1 LNTVEAQLAPA
12 RESGIPT
19 RLLLLMSISA
29 GVVVANLYYN
39 QPLLEL
45 MARSFKTAP
54 RWIGLI
60 PTLTQIG
67 YAIGMLL
74 FIPLGDVAD
83 RRKLILTMS
92 ALSMGALIV
101 TALAPSFFVL
111 AIASLAVGVFSIV
124 PQLLVPLAAY
134 LARAEERGRAV
145 GDVMSGLLIGILLA
159 RTVAGTV
166 GEHLGWREMYWVA
179 SGLMAL
185 ITIAMWA
192 MLPRV
197 HGETDHS
204 YLELQR
210 SLLRLRKTEPVLR
223 EAAFVGAML
232 FGTFS
237 AFWATLVFLLANP
250 PYHYGSQVAS
260 LFGLVGVAGAAAAPV
275 AGRMADKRDR
285 RANLRLAIAFVIV
298 AFVILL
304 VWPHKVW
311 ALVFGV
317 ILLDAG
323 VQSGQVTNQSRIYS
337 LTPEAHNRLN
347 TVYMVTYFVGGALGS
362 ALGTFAWDHW
372 HWTGVAATGLVLC
385 AAAMMPMLRRRQ
397 PDLGRAPA

>member
-1 LNTVEAQLAPA
+1 MHTVERQVVPTQ
-12 RESGIPT
+12 ESGIP
-19 RLLLLMSISA
+19 RRILLLMSISA

-45 MARSFKTAP
+45 MARSFNTAP
-54 RWIGLI
+54 RWIGSV

-67 YAIGMLL
+67 YAVGMLL

-83 RRKLILTMS
+83 RRRLILTMS
-92 ALSMGALIV
+92 VLSIGALIAA
-101 TALAPSFFVL
+101 ALAPSFVVL
-111 AIASLAVGVFSIV
+111 TIASLAVGVFSIV

-166 GEHLGWREMYWVA
+166 GEHLGWRAMYWVA
-179 SGLMAL
+179 GGLMAA

-197 HGETDHS
+197 RGEADHS
-204 YLELQR
+204 YVELQR
-210 SLLRLRKTEPVLR
+210 SLLRLVKTEPVLR

-237 AFWATLVFLLANP
+237 AFWATLVFLLADP
-250 PYHYGSQVAS
+250 PYHYGSQMAG
-260 LFGLVGVAGAAAAPV
+260 LFGLVGVAGAAAAPI

-285 RANLRLAIAFVIV
+285 RANLRVAIVVVIV
-298 AFVILL
+298 AFVVLL
-304 VWPHKVW
+304 VWPHNLW
-311 ALVFGV
+311 ALVVGV
-317 ILLDAG
+317 ILLDGG

-337 LTPEAHNRLN
+337 LIPEAHNRLN

-372 HWTGVAATGLVLC
+372 NWTGVAATGLILC
-385 AAAMMPMLRRRQ
+385 ASAMAPMLRRR
-397 PDLGRAPA
+397 PPEIGTAAA

>member
-1 LNTVEAQLAPA
+1 MHTVERQVVPT

-19 RLLLLMSISA
+19 RILLLMSISA

-45 MARSFKTAP
+45 MARSFNTAP
-54 RWIGLI
+54 RWIGLV

-67 YAIGMLL
+67 YAVGMLL

-83 RRKLILTMS
+83 RRRLILTMS
-92 ALSMGALIV
+92 VLSIGALIAA
-101 TALAPSFFVL
+101 ALAPSFVVL
-111 AIASLAVGVFSIV
+111 TIASLAVGVFSIV

-166 GEHLGWREMYWVA
+166 GEHLGWRAMYWVA
-179 SGLMAL
+179 GGLMAA

-197 HGETDHS
+197 RGEADHS
-204 YLELQR
+204 YVELQR
-210 SLLRLRKTEPVLR
+210 SLLRLVKTEPVLR

-237 AFWATLVFLLANP
+237 AFWATLVFLLADP
-250 PYHYGSQVAS
+250 PYHYGSQMAG
-260 LFGLVGVAGAAAAPV
+260 LFGLVGVAGAAAAPI

-285 RANLRLAIAFVIV
+285 RANLRVAIVVVIV
-298 AFVILL
+298 AFVVLL
-304 VWPHKVW
+304 VWPHNLW
-311 ALVFGV
+311 ALVVGV
-317 ILLDAG
+317 ILLDGG

-337 LTPEAHNRLN
+337 LIPEAHNRLN

-372 HWTGVAATGLVLC
+372 SWTGVAATGLILC
-385 AAAMMPMLRRRQ
+385 ASAMAPMLRRR
-397 PDLGRAPA
+397 PPEIGTAAA

>member
-1 LNTVEAQLAPA
+1 LHTVERQVVPA

-19 RLLLLMSISA
+19 RILLLMSISA

-45 MARSFKTAP
+45 MARSFNTAP
-54 RWIGLI
+54 RWIGLV

-67 YAIGMLL
+67 YAVGMLL

-83 RRKLILTMS
+83 RRRLILTMS
-92 ALSMGALIV
+92 VLSIGALIAA
-101 TALAPSFFVL
+101 ALAPSFVVL

-166 GEHLGWREMYWVA
+166 GEHLGWHAMYWVA
-179 SGLMAL
+179 SGLMAA

-197 HGETDHS
+197 RGEADHS
-204 YLELQR
+204 YVELQR
-210 SLLRLRKTEPVLR
+210 SLLRLVKTEPVLR

-237 AFWATLVFLLANP
+237 ALWATLVFLLANP
-250 PYHYGSQVAS
+250 PYHYGSQMAG
-260 LFGLVGVAGAAAAPV
+260 LFGLVGVAGGAAAPI

-285 RANLRLAIAFVIV
+285 RANLRVAIVVVIV
-298 AFVILL
+298 AFVVLL
-304 VWPHKVW
+304 VWPHNLW
-311 ALVFGV
+311 ALVVGV
-317 ILLDAG
+317 ILLDGG

-337 LTPEAHNRLN
+337 LIPEAHNRLN

-372 HWTGVAATGLVLC
+372 SWTGVAATGLILC
-385 AAAMMPMLRRRQ
+385 AAAMAPLLRRR
-397 PDLGRAPA
+397 PPETGTAAA

>member
-1 LNTVEAQLAPA
+1 LNTVPVHAVPA

-19 RLLLLMSISA
+19 RMLLLMSISA

-54 RWIGLI
+54 RWIGLV

-67 YAIGMLL
+67 YAVGMLL

-83 RRKLILTMS
+83 RRQLILTMS
-92 ALSMGALIV
+92 VLSIGALIA
-101 TALAPSFFVL
+101 TALAPSFAVL

-145 GDVMSGLLIGILLA
+145 GDVMSGLLIGILVA
-159 RTVAGTV
+159 RTVAGSV
-166 GEHLGWREMYWVA
+166 GQYLGWRAMYWVA
-179 SGLMAL
+179 AALMAL
-185 ITIAMWA
+185 ITMAMGV

-197 HGETDHS
+197 RGEADHS
-204 YLELQR
+204 YLALQR
-210 SLLRLRKTEPVLR
+210 SLLSLIETEPVLR

-237 AFWATLVFLLANP
+237 AFWATLVFLLSNP
-250 PYHYGSQVAS
+250 PYHYGSQVAG
-260 LFGLVGVAGAAAAPV
+260 LFGLVGVAGAAAAPI
-275 AGRMADKRDR
+275 AGRMADKCDR
-285 RANLRLAIAFVIV
+285 RANLRVAIIIVTV
-298 AFVILL
+298 AFLVLL
-304 VWPHKVW
+304 LWPHKLW
-311 ALVFGV
+311 GLVVGV

-362 ALGTFAWDHW
+362 AMGTFAWDHW
-372 HWTGVAATGLVLC
+372 RWTGVAATGLILC
-385 AAAMMPMLRRRQ
+385 TAAMAPMLRRRE
-397 PDLGRAPA
+397 PEMGKA

>member
-1 LNTVEAQLAPA
+1 MNTVEAQVVPA

-19 RLLLLMSISA
+19 RILLLMSISA

-54 RWIGLI
+54 RWIGLV

-67 YAIGMLL
+67 YAVGMLL

-83 RRKLILTMS
+83 RRRLILTMS
-92 ALSMGALIV
+92 VLSIGALIV
-101 TALAPSFFVL
+101 TALAPSFLVL
-111 AIASLAVGVFSIV
+111 SVASLAVGVFSIV

-145 GDVMSGLLIGILLA
+145 GDVMSGLLIGILVA
-159 RTVAGTV
+159 RTIAGTV
-166 GEHLGWREMYWVA
+166 GEHLGWRAMYWVA

-185 ITIAMWA
+185 VTIAMWA

-197 HGETDHS
+197 RGEADHS

-210 SLLRLRKTEPVLR
+210 SLLRLIKTEPVLR

-250 PYHYGSQVAS
+250 PYHYGSQVAG
-260 LFGLVGVAGAAAAPV
+260 LFGLVGVAGAAAAPI

-285 RANLRLAIAFVIV
+285 RANLRVAIVVVMV
-298 AFVILL
+298 AFVVLL
-304 VWPHKVW
+304 VWPHKLW
-311 ALVFGV
+311 ALVVGV

-362 ALGTFAWDHW
+362 AVGTFAWDHW
-372 HWTGVAATGLVLC
+372 RWTGVAATGLILC
-385 AAAMMPMLRRRQ
+385 AAAMAPMLRRRE
-397 PDLGRAPA
+397 PEMGRA

>member
-1 LNTVEAQLAPA
+1 LNTVQLHAVPA

-19 RLLLLMSISA
+19 QILLLMSISA

-54 RWIGLI
+54 RWIGLV

-67 YAIGMLL
+67 YAVGMLL

-83 RRKLILTMS
+83 RRQLILTMS
-92 ALSMGALIV
+92 VLSIGALIA
-101 TALAPSFFVL
+101 TALAPSFAVL

-145 GDVMSGLLIGILLA
+145 GDVMSGLLIGILVA
-159 RTVAGTV
+159 RTVAGSV
-166 GEHLGWREMYWVA
+166 GQYLGWRAMYWVA
-179 SGLMAL
+179 AALMAL
-185 ITIAMWA
+185 ITIAMGL

-197 HGETDHS
+197 RGETDHS
-204 YLELQR
+204 YLALQR
-210 SLLRLRKTEPVLR
+210 SLLSLIKTEPVLR

-237 AFWATLVFLLANP
+237 AFWATLVFLVSNP
-250 PYHYGSQVAS
+250 PYHYGSQVAG
-260 LFGLVGVAGAAAAPV
+260 LFGLVGVAGAAAAPI

-285 RANLRLAIAFVIV
+285 RANLRAAIIIVTV
-298 AFVILL
+298 AFLVLL
-304 VWPHKVW
+304 LWPHKLW
-311 ALVFGV
+311 GLVVGV

-362 ALGTFAWDHW
+362 AMGTFAWDHW
-372 HWTGVAATGLVLC
+372 RWTGVAATGLILC
-385 AAAMMPMLRRRQ
+385 TAAMAPMIRRRQ
-397 PDLGRAPA
+397 AEMGRA